1 MNPMWPVVMTDLGG
15 YRVCAKRGG
24 KPFKDAVRVDKRGK
38 CKDPSFVRCHK
49 KSIKKSN
56 AICVQKGTKCPVT
69 GIKFADSLAKLHE
82 LLSKRKSPY
91 KIEDVRGYNFPKGLT
106 AVKGGTWKLKG
117 KTVNMSFLNKWGF
130 IVQSRSE
137 NNLPITTIKLSENE
151 PCLDPT
157 EENIQKKFELFD
169 MDLRHKY
176 KKTCSK
182 IDERYK
188 PTGLKI
194 SEATLHSKSKVK
206 DQI

>member
-1 MNPMWPVVMTDLGG
+1 
-15 YRVCAKRGG
+15 
-24 KPFKDAVRVDKRGK
+24 
-38 CKDPSFVRCHK
+38 
-49 KSIKKSN
+49 
-56 AICVQKGTKCPVT
+56 
-69 GIKFADSLAKLHE
+69 
-82 LLSKRKSPY
+82 
-91 KIEDVRGYNFPKGLT
+91 
-106 AVKGGTWKLKG
+106 VKGGTWKLKG
-117 KTVNMSFLNKWGF
+117 KTVNMSFLNNWGF